1 MNNFGVL
8 NIDGVI
14 LIEIK
19 KMYEM
24 LEIGLVKKKHQK
36 SSKNFANISLNIFT
50 LFYVSNSARKNYV
63 AF

>member
-14 LIEIK
+14 LIEIN

-24 LEIGLVKKKHQK
+24 LEIGLVKKKPKKQ
-36 SSKNFANISLNIFT
+36 
-50 LFYVSNSARKNYV
+50 
-63 AF
+63 

>member
-1 MNNFGVL
+1 MNDFGVL

-24 LEIGLVKKKHQK
+24 LEIGLVKKNTKKAVKILQ
-36 SSKNFANISLNIFT
+36 T
-50 LFYVSNSARKNYV
+50 
-63 AF
+63 

>member
-14 LIEIK
+14 LIEIN

-24 LEIGLVKKKHQK
+24 LEIGLVKKNPK